1 MALEH
6 ALLVSLAERPST
18 GYDLARRF
26 DKSISFFWSASHQQI
41 YRTLQRIVAAE
52 WATCEVVR
60 QNGKPDKKV
69 YSISEE
75 GKAELAKWVNK
86 PSSGPILRWELP
98 VKLRGLAHGDPDVL
112 VKDLRAHRE
121 QAVRTLA
128 HYRDS
133 EARHFPAAPLT
144 GAPLYQR
151 LVLEAGI
158 RQAEALIAWLDE
170 AAAALEPHSPQPSED
185 AI

>member
-1 MALEH
+1 M
-6 ALLVSLAERPST
+6 
-18 GYDLARRF
+18 
-26 DKSISFFWSASHQQI
+26 
-41 YRTLQRIVAAE
+41 
-52 WATCEVVR
+52 
-60 QNGKPDKKV
+60 
-69 YSISEE
+69 
-75 GKAELAKWVNK
+75 NK